1 MNTELITASF
11 VIGVLAASIRLATPL
26 LFAAL
31 GEIFTERAGILNL
44 GVEGIMLMGALSG
57 FLGAYWTSSLWLGVA
72 AGMLTGVLFGL
83 LMGFMSI
90 TVKANQVVA
99 GLGITIL
106 GSGLSTLLFRLT
118 FGLRS
123 TPPSLDIFPKLSIPL
138 LSKIPG
144 IGPVL
149 FEHNIL
155 VYLALILVPIS
166 SLVLYRTRLGL
177 MIRAVGES
185 PDAVDTRGLN
195 VSRIR
200 YLSVMIGGAMA
211 GLSGSYLVL
220 GSLGLFWTQMTA
232 GRGFIA
238 IAVVVFSKWDPTRAL
253 LGALVFGLA
262 SALQISLQTLSVP
275 IPSELL
281 LMLPY
286 IITILVLVGVSRR
299 AEFPSA
305 FAVPYHR
312 GGEK

>member
-11 VIGVLAASIRLATPL
+11 IIGVLAASIRLATPL
-26 LFAAL
+26 LLAAL

-57 FLGAYWTSSLWLGVA
+57 FLGAYWTSSLWLGVV
-72 AGMLTGVLFGL
+72 AGMVTGLLFGL

-90 TVKANQVVA
+90 TAKSNQVVA

-123 TPPSLDIFPKLSIPL
+123 TPPSLEIFPTLSIPL
-138 LSKIPG
+138 LSKIPWL
-144 IGPVL
+144 GPIL

-155 VYLALILVPIS
+155 VYLALLLVPIS
-166 SLVLYRTRLGL
+166 SLILYRTRLGL
-177 MIRAVGES
+177 AIRAVGEN

-195 VSRIR
+195 VSQIR
-200 YLSVMIGGAMA
+200 YLSVMLGGALA
-211 GLSGSYLVL
+211 GLGGSYLVL

-238 IAVVVFSKWDPTRAL
+238 IAVVVFSKWDPARAL

-275 IPSELL
+275 IASELL

-286 IITILVLVGVSRR
+286 IITILVLVSVSRR

-305 FAVPYHR
+305 FAVPYYR
-312 GGEK
+312 GGKK